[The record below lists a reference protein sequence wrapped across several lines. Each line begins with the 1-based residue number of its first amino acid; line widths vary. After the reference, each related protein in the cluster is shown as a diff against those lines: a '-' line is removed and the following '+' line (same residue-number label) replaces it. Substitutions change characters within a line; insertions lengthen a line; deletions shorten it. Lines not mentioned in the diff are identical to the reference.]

1 MLIMNRRNFGTS
13 SRLILAGTLLLNAI
27 ALYKW
32 ARPLYETDS
41 LFISRKWIFIIGST
55 LLGLV
60 ISSGLLAAS
69 WTPLWNKI
77 TAAFAYGMR
86 QLRRL
91 GKINLILFLLVIA
104 VYSFMVL
111 GRYGVYLTNNWV
123 RLFVVWL
130 VVLAGAVFLR
140 AAGFDKSWEELLA
153 GALLIAMLGFKMATF
168 SGDISTY
175 PFSLDWS
182 EASRYYYA
190 SLFFSRQIYGIAVP
204 SSVLHPTRYLLQSI
218 AFLIPN
224 SPLWFHRLWQVI
236 LWVAITLGTSI
247 LFARRLEIQD
257 RLRRWMLIAWAFLF
271 LLLGPVYY
279 HLLVPAALV
288 LWGYDRQ
295 RPWRT
300 WIVILAASAWAG
312 ISRVNWF
319 PVPGMLA
326 ATLYFLEEP
335 VKNRALWRYLL
346 EPFAWVLTGT
356 ALAFTSQAAYALLSG
371 NPPEEFTSSF
381 TSDLLWYRLLPNPT
395 DSMGII
401 LSALLVSLPLFFI
414 ILYQMRNRWQ
424 DYHPIRLLGLGAIL
438 AVLLAGGMIVSTKI
452 GGGSNLHNLDAYMTL
467 LMLVTAYL
475 YFGKFAPEK
484 FEAPVSKPHWSLT
497 ILAILMPVYFILP
510 TRAPLPMPNQEQ
522 TTAALDTINQQVD
535 KATKDGGQVLFISE
549 RELLTFHML
558 DKQVPLVPNYERVFL
573 MEMAM
578 AGNPYYLDKFHDDIK
593 NQRFE
598 MIISEP
604 LFTQLKGRTESFGE
618 ENDAWVNQ
626 VSIPVL
632 CYYTP
637 ETTLRDV
644 RIQLLVPRPNP
655 ENCP

>member
-204 SSVLHPTRYLLQSI
+204 SSVLHPTRYLLQSPVFPPPM
-218 AFLIPN
+218 AGYPVGSNHPGDLYPVRTQAGDSG
-224 SPLWFHRLWQVI
+224 SPT
-236 LWVAITLGTSI
+236 TLD
-247 LFARRLEIQD
+247 AD
-257 RLRRWMLIAWAFLF
+257 RLGFSFPAS
-271 LLLGPVYY
+271 GP
-279 HLLVPAALV
+279 
-288 LWGYDRQ
+288 G
-295 RPWRT
+295 
-300 WIVILAASAWAG
+300 
-312 ISRVNWF
+312 
-319 PVPGMLA
+319 
-326 ATLYFLEEP
+326 
-335 VKNRALWRYLL
+335 
-346 EPFAWVLTGT
+346 
-356 ALAFTSQAAYALLSG
+356 LLSPVG
-371 NPPEEFTSSF
+371 PGCPGTV
-381 TSDLLWYRLLPNPT
+381 
-395 DSMGII
+395 GI
-401 LSALLVSLPLFFI
+401 
-414 ILYQMRNRWQ
+414 
-424 DYHPIRLLGLGAIL
+424 
-438 AVLLAGGMIVSTKI
+438 
-452 GGGSNLHNLDAYMTL
+452 
-467 LMLVTAYL
+467 
-475 YFGKFAPEK
+475 
-484 FEAPVSKPHWSLT
+484 
-497 ILAILMPVYFILP
+497 
-510 TRAPLPMPNQEQ
+510 
-522 TTAALDTINQQVD
+522 
-535 KATKDGGQVLFISE
+535 
-549 RELLTFHML
+549 
-558 DKQVPLVPNYERVFL
+558 
-573 MEMAM
+573 
-578 AGNPYYLDKFHDDIK
+578 
-593 NQRFE
+593 
-598 MIISEP
+598 
-604 LFTQLKGRTESFGE
+604 
-618 ENDAWVNQ
+618 
-626 VSIPVL
+626 
-632 CYYTP
+632 
-637 ETTLRDV
+637 
-644 RIQLLVPRPNP
+644 
-655 ENCP
+655 